1 MASVALGTKAV
12 GSTVKLNV
20 NGTAREFLIV
30 HQGKP
35 SSIYDNSCDGTWL
48 LMKDCYES
56 RQWHSSNNNDYE
68 NSTIDSYLNSTF
80 LNLFD
85 ANIQNAIK
93 QVKIPYRKGAGY
105 STTVTSGASGL
116 SVKIFLLS
124 GYEVGWTTSDSNY
137 FPADG
142 AKLDYF
148 LSGNGSSAQSKR
160 VANLN
165 GSATLW
171 WLRSPFCL
179 SSYGS
184 AHAFGVLSNG
194 DWSDGYG
201 CSGSLGIRPALIL
214 PSSLLVSDDGS
225 ISTNTAPSTPSSI
238 TVPPNIMGGT
248 TITISWSASTDAE
261 GNLAGYK
268 VERSTNGGSSWSQI
282 YQGTARQTTNA
293 VAFGTDSVMYRVKAY
308 DNEGLESGYRTSSQ
322 VEVVNNNAPSAPPA
336 ISVPNEVKGGEQLVV
351 SWTAA
356 SDSDGNLS
364 GYILERATN
373 GGSSYTQ
380 VFKGN
385 ALSFTDSIT
394 KGWTSVR
401 YRVKAYD
408 SYEAESGYT
417 TSPERT
423 VDNNTAP
430 TITCDYADGAD
441 LGTKSSGFTV
451 SYSVNDVDSGD
462 TLTVVEKLDGVQK
475 RSFTATRNQS
485 NSFAVT
491 GEYFQKILNG
501 QHTMVISVS
510 DGKVT
515 TTRTFTF
522 TKSVTTAVITLE
534 EPMEADAQI
543 TICAITVAGS
553 IPAGAEYTV
562 EVTNNAKDTSPV
574 WEDCTTA
581 AKNGTNYLFTNE
593 TAANGFA
600 FNFRVTASRG
610 SSDVGGHITS
620 IQGGFQ

>member
-20 NGTAREFLIV
+20 NGTARDFLIV

-85 ANIQNAIK
+85 ANIRNAIK

-124 GYEVGWTTSDSNY
+124 GYEVGWTTSDSSY

-142 AKLDYF
+142 AKLAYF

-165 GSATLW
+165 GSATYW
-171 WLRSPFCL
+171 WLRSPCCL
-179 SSYGS
+179 SGYGS
-184 AHAFGVLSNG
+184 ARAFGVNSGG
-194 DWSDGYG
+194 DWYG
-201 CSGSLGIRPALIL
+201 NDCSYSGGIRPALIL

-225 ISTNTAPSTPSSI
+225 ISTNTAPSTPGSI
-238 TVPPNIMGGT
+238 TVPQNIMGGT

-364 GYILERATN
+364 GYILERAIN

-430 TITCDYADGAD
+430 TITCDYEDGAD

-451 SYSVNDVDSGD
+451 SYSVNDVDSSD

-553 IPAGAEYTV
+553 IPADAEYTV

>member
-20 NGTAREFLIV
+20 NGTARDFLIV

-85 ANIQNAIK
+85 SNIRNAIK

-105 STTVTSGASGL
+105 GTTVTSGASGL

-124 GYEVGWTTSDSNY
+124 GYEVGWTTSDSSY

-142 AKLDYF
+142 AKLAYF

-165 GSATLW
+165 GSATFW
-171 WLRSPFCL
+171 WLRSPFCN
-179 SSYGS
+179 SSFGS
-184 AHAFGVLSNG
+184 AFAFRVFSDG
-194 DWSDGYG
+194 DWYYNYCSD
-201 CSGSLGIRPALIL
+201 SGGIRPALIL

-225 ISTNTAPSTPSSI
+225 ISTNTAPSTPGSI
-238 TVPPNIMGGT
+238 TVPKNIMGGT

-364 GYILERATN
+364 GYILERAIN

-430 TITCDYADGAD
+430 TITCDYEDGAD

-451 SYSVNDVDSGD
+451 SYSVNDVDSSD

-553 IPAGAEYTV
+553 IPADAEYTV

>member
-20 NGTAREFLIV
+20 NGTARDFLIV

-85 ANIQNAIK
+85 ANIRNAIK

-124 GYEVGWTTSDSNY
+124 GYEVGWTTSDSSY

-142 AKLDYF
+142 AKLAYF

-171 WLRSPFCL
+171 WLRSPYCY
-179 SSYGS
+179 SYYGS
-184 AHAFGVLSNG
+184 TSAFGVRSDG
-194 DWSDGYG
+194 DWSRSY
-201 CSGSLGIRPALIL
+201 CSNSYGIRPALIL

-225 ISTNTAPSTPSSI
+225 ISTNTAPSTPGSI
-238 TVPPNIMGGT
+238 TVPQNIMGGT

-364 GYILERATN
+364 GYILERAIN

-430 TITCDYADGAD
+430 TITCDYEDGAD
-441 LGTKSSGFTV
+441 LGTKSGGFTV
-451 SYSVNDVDSGD
+451 SYSVNDVDSSD

-475 RSFTATRNQS
+475 RSFAATRNQS

-553 IPAGAEYTV
+553 IPADAEYTV

>member
-20 NGTAREFLIV
+20 NGAAREFLIV

-85 ANIQNAIK
+85 ANIRNAIK

-124 GYEVGWTTSDSNY
+124 GYEVGWTTSDSSY

-165 GSATLW
+165 GSAVYW
-171 WLRSPFCL
+171 WLRSPFCNSNFGSQL
-179 SSYGS
+179 AFVVRSYGGWGNLS
-184 AHAFGVLSNG
+184 CSSSHGV
-194 DWSDGYG
+194 
-201 CSGSLGIRPALIL
+201 RPALIL

-282 YQGTARQTTNA
+282 YQGTEKQTTNA

-364 GYILERATN
+364 GYILERAIN

-451 SYSVNDVDSGD
+451 SYSVNDVDSSD

-553 IPAGAEYTV
+553 IPADAEYTV

>member
-85 ANIQNAIK
+85 ANIRNAIK

-124 GYEVGWTTSDSNY
+124 GYEVGWTTSDSSY

-165 GSATLW
+165 GSATYW
-171 WLRSPFCL
+171 WLRSPCCN
-179 SSYGS
+179 SDGGS
-184 AHAFGVLSNG
+184 RSAFIVNSNG
-194 DWSDGYG
+194 DWHDYR
-201 CSGSLGIRPALIL
+201 CSYSSGIRPALIL

-238 TVPPNIMGGT
+238 TVPQNIMGGT

-268 VERSTNGGSSWSQI
+268 VERSTNGGSSWDQI
-282 YQGTARQTTNA
+282 YQGTERQTTNA

-451 SYSVNDVDSGD
+451 SYSVNDVDSDD

-553 IPAGAEYTV
+553 IPADAEYTV

>member
-12 GSTVKLNV
+12 GSTVKLDV

-85 ANIQNAIK
+85 ANIRNAIK

-124 GYEVGWTTSDSNY
+124 GYEVGWTTSDSSY

-165 GSATLW
+165 GSATYW
-171 WLRSPFCL
+171 WLRSPYCN
-179 SSYGS
+179 SNNGS
-184 AHAFGVLSNG
+184 TYAFGVNSNG
-194 DWSDGYG
+194 RWYYTG
-201 CSGSLGIRPALIL
+201 CSNSGGFRPALIL

-238 TVPPNIMGGT
+238 TVPQNIMGGT

-268 VERSTNGGSSWSQI
+268 VERSTNGGSSWDQI
-282 YQGTARQTTNA
+282 YQGTERQTTNA

-451 SYSVNDVDSGD
+451 SYSVNDVDSDD

-553 IPAGAEYTV
+553 IPADAEYTV

-610 SSDVGGHITS
+610 SSDVGGYITS

>member
-20 NGTAREFLIV
+20 SGTAREFLIV

-68 NSTIDSYLNSTF
+68 NSTIESYLNSTF

-85 ANIQNAIK
+85 ANIRNAIK

-105 STTVTSGASGL
+105 GTTVTSGANGL

-124 GYEVGWTTSDSNY
+124 GYEVGWTTSDSSY

-142 AKLDYF
+142 AKLAYF
-148 LSGNGSSAQSKR
+148 QSGNGSAAQSKR

-165 GSATLW
+165 GSAAHW
-171 WLRSPFCL
+171 WLRSPYCY

-184 AHAFGVLSNG
+184 TRAFIVFSNG
-194 DWSDGYG
+194 NWDDYG
-201 CSGSLGIRPALIL
+201 RCSYSFGIRPALIL

-238 TVPPNIMGGT
+238 TVPQNIMGGT

-385 ALSFTDSIT
+385 ALSFTDTIT

-430 TITCDYADGAD
+430 TITCDHPDGAD

-451 SYSVNDVDSGD
+451 SYSVNDVDSSD

-501 QHTMVISVS
+501 KHTMVISVS

-534 EPMEADAQI
+534 QPMEADAQI

-553 IPAGAEYTV
+553 IPADAEYTV

-593 TAANGFA
+593 TATNGFA

-610 SSDVGGHITS
+610 SSDVGGYITS

>member
-12 GSTVKLNV
+12 GSTVKLDV

-85 ANIQNAIK
+85 ANIRNAIK

-124 GYEVGWTTSDSNY
+124 GYEVGWTTSDSSY

-165 GSATLW
+165 GSATGW
-171 WLRSPFCL
+171 WLRSPYCG
-179 SSYGS
+179 SGNGS
-184 AHAFGVLSNG
+184 AYAFRVR
-194 DWSDGYG
+194 SDGVWDGNY
-201 CSGSLGIRPALIL
+201 CSGSYGVRPALIL

-238 TVPPNIMGGT
+238 TVPQNIMGGT

-268 VERSTNGGSSWSQI
+268 VERSTNGGSSWDQI
-282 YQGTARQTTNA
+282 YQGTERQTTNA

-451 SYSVNDVDSGD
+451 SYSVNDVDSDD

-553 IPAGAEYTV
+553 IPADAEYTV

-610 SSDVGGHITS
+610 SSDVGGYITS

>member
-20 NGTAREFLIV
+20 NGTARDFLIV

-85 ANIQNAIK
+85 ANIRNAIK

-124 GYEVGWTTSDSNY
+124 GYEVGWTTSDSSY

-142 AKLDYF
+142 AKLAYF

-165 GSATLW
+165 GSATVW
-171 WLRSPFCL
+171 WLRSPYCN
-179 SSYGS
+179 SNYGS
-184 AHAFGVLSNG
+184 QYAFIVYSNG
-194 DWSDGYG
+194 GWVNGY
-201 CSGSLGIRPALIL
+201 CSNSNGIRPALIL

-225 ISTNTAPSTPSSI
+225 ISTNTAPSTPGSI
-238 TVPPNIMGGT
+238 TVPQNIMGGT

-364 GYILERATN
+364 GYILERAIN

-417 TSPERT
+417 TSPERA

-430 TITCDYADGAD
+430 TITCDYEDGAD

-451 SYSVNDVDSGD
+451 SYSVNDVDSSD

-553 IPAGAEYTV
+553 IPADAEYTV

>member
-20 NGTAREFLIV
+20 NGAAREFLIV

-85 ANIQNAIK
+85 ANIRNAIK

-124 GYEVGWTTSDSNY
+124 GYEVGWTTSDSSY

-165 GSATLW
+165 GSAIYW
-171 WLRSPFCL
+171 WLRSPFCY
-179 SSYGS
+179 SDNGS
-184 AHAFGVLSNG
+184 QLAFIVRSHGGWNNGLCSN
-194 DWSDGYG
+194 SH
-201 CSGSLGIRPALIL
+201 GIRPALIL

-282 YQGTARQTTNA
+282 YQGTEKQTTNA

-364 GYILERATN
+364 GYILERAIN

-451 SYSVNDVDSGD
+451 SYSVNDVDSSD

-553 IPAGAEYTV
+553 IPADAEYTV

>member
-20 NGTAREFLIV
+20 SGTAREFLIV

-68 NSTIDSYLNSTF
+68 NSTIESYLNSTF

-85 ANIQNAIK
+85 ANIRNAIK

-105 STTVTSGASGL
+105 GTTVTSGANGL

-124 GYEVGWTTSDSNY
+124 GYEVGWTTSDSSY

-142 AKLDYF
+142 AKLAYF
-148 LSGNGSSAQSKR
+148 QSGNGSAAQSKR

-165 GSATLW
+165 GSATYW
-171 WLRSPFCL
+171 WLRSPYCY
-179 SSYGS
+179 SSDGS
-184 AHAFGVLSNG
+184 ASAFIVDSNG
-194 DWSDGYG
+194 SWGDGG
-201 CSGSLGIRPALIL
+201 CSSSLGVRPALIL

-238 TVPPNIMGGT
+238 TVPQNIMGGT

-385 ALSFTDSIT
+385 ALSFTDTIT

-430 TITCDYADGAD
+430 TITCDHPDGAD

-451 SYSVNDVDSGD
+451 SYSVNDVDSSD

-501 QHTMVISVS
+501 KHTMVISVS

-534 EPMEADAQI
+534 QPMEADAQI

-553 IPAGAEYTV
+553 IPADAEYTV

-593 TAANGFA
+593 TATNGFA

-610 SSDVGGHITS
+610 SSDVGGYITS

>member
-20 NGTAREFLIV
+20 NGTARDFLIV

-85 ANIQNAIK
+85 ANIRNAIK

-124 GYEVGWTTSDSNY
+124 GYEVGWTTSDSSY

-142 AKLDYF
+142 AKLAYF

-165 GSATLW
+165 GSAALW
-171 WLRSPFCL
+171 WLRSPCCDSGLGSRRAFVVD
-179 SSYGS
+179 SS
-184 AHAFGVLSNG
+184 G
-194 DWSDGYG
+194 DWSNNG
-201 CSGSLGIRPALIL
+201 CSNSDGIRPALIL

-225 ISTNTAPSTPSSI
+225 ISTNTAPSTPGSI
-238 TVPPNIMGGT
+238 TVPQNIMGGT

-364 GYILERATN
+364 GYILERAIN

-430 TITCDYADGAD
+430 TITCDYEDGAD

-451 SYSVNDVDSGD
+451 SYSVNDVDSSD

-553 IPAGAEYTV
+553 IPADAEYTV

>member
-20 NGTAREFLIV
+20 NGTARDFLIV

-85 ANIQNAIK
+85 SNIRNAIK

-105 STTVTSGASGL
+105 GTTVTSGASGL

-124 GYEVGWTTSDSNY
+124 GYEVGWTTSDSSY

-142 AKLDYF
+142 AKLAYF

-165 GSATLW
+165 GSATRW
-171 WLRSPFCL
+171 WLRSPYCYSNF
-179 SSYGS
+179 GS
-184 AHAFGVLSNG
+184 AYAFGVYSDG
-194 DWSDGYG
+194 DWDGNV
-201 CSGSLGIRPALIL
+201 CSNSGGIRPALIL

-225 ISTNTAPSTPSSI
+225 ISTNTAPSTPGSI
-238 TVPPNIMGGT
+238 TVPKNIMGGT

-364 GYILERATN
+364 GYILERAIN

-430 TITCDYADGAD
+430 TITCDYEDGAD

-451 SYSVNDVDSGD
+451 SYSVNDVDSSD

-553 IPAGAEYTV
+553 IPADAEYTV
-562 EVTNNAKDTSPV
+562 WCSLPIPGKCPWHCS
-574 WEDCTTA
+574 
-581 AKNGTNYLFTNE
+581 
-593 TAANGFA
+593 
-600 FNFRVTASRG
+600 
-610 SSDVGGHITS
+610 
-620 IQGGFQ
+620 

>member
-20 NGTAREFLIV
+20 NGAAREFLIV

-85 ANIQNAIK
+85 ANIRNAIK

-124 GYEVGWTTSDSNY
+124 GYEVGWTTSDSSY

-165 GSATLW
+165 GSAVYW
-171 WLRSPFCL
+171 WLRSPFC
-179 SSYGS
+179 GS
-184 AHAFGVLSNG
+184 GGGSRYAFSVGSGGVWDYFSCSLSN
-194 DWSDGYG
+194 
-201 CSGSLGIRPALIL
+201 GIRPALIL

-282 YQGTARQTTNA
+282 YQGTEKQTTNA

-364 GYILERATN
+364 GYILERAIN

-451 SYSVNDVDSGD
+451 SYSVNDVDSSD

-534 EPMEADAQI
+534 EPMEADTQI

-553 IPAGAEYTV
+553 IPADAEYTV

-600 FNFRVTASRG
+600 FNFRVTVSRG
-610 SSDVGGHITS
+610 SSDVGGYITS

>member
-20 NGTAREFLIV
+20 NGAAREFLIV

-85 ANIQNAIK
+85 ANIRNAIK

-124 GYEVGWTTSDSNY
+124 GYEVGWTTSDSSY

-165 GSATLW
+165 GSAIDW
-171 WLRSPFCL
+171 WLRSPCCL

-184 AHAFGVLSNG
+184 QFAFFVDSNG
-194 DWSDGYG
+194 DWLYDRCSD
-201 CSGSLGIRPALIL
+201 SHGIRPALIL

-282 YQGTARQTTNA
+282 YQGTEKQTTNA

-364 GYILERATN
+364 GYILERAIN

-451 SYSVNDVDSGD
+451 SYSVNDVDSSD

-553 IPAGAEYTV
+553 IPADAEYTV

-600 FNFRVTASRG
+600 FNFRVTVSRG
-610 SSDVGGHITS
+610 SSDVGGYITS

>member
-20 NGTAREFLIV
+20 NGAAREFLIV

-85 ANIQNAIK
+85 ANIRNAIK

-124 GYEVGWTTSDSNY
+124 GYEVGWTTSDSSY

-165 GSATLW
+165 GSAIYW
-171 WLRSPFCL
+171 WLRSPYCDSGHGSRSAFIVY
-179 SSYGS
+179 SS
-184 AHAFGVLSNG
+184 G
-194 DWSDGYG
+194 DWYGRYCSDSY
-201 CSGSLGIRPALIL
+201 GIRPALIL

-282 YQGTARQTTNA
+282 YQGTEKQTTNA

-364 GYILERATN
+364 GYILERAIN

-451 SYSVNDVDSGD
+451 SYSVNDVDSSD

-553 IPAGAEYTV
+553 IPADAEYTV

-600 FNFRVTASRG
+600 FNFRVTVSRG
-610 SSDVGGHITS
+610 SSDVGGYITS

>member
-165 GSATLW
+165 GSAAYW
-171 WLRSPFCL
+171 WLRSPDCY
-179 SSYGS
+179 SSRGS
-184 AHAFGVLSNG
+184 AYAFRVYSNG
-194 DWSDGYG
+194 DWYGGG
-201 CSGSLGIRPALIL
+201 CSNSHGVRPALIL

-238 TVPPNIMGGT
+238 TVPQNIMGGT

>member
-20 NGTAREFLIV
+20 NGTAKDFLIV

-85 ANIQNAIK
+85 ANIRNAIK

-105 STTVTSGASGL
+105 GTTVTSGASGL

-124 GYEVGWTTSDSNY
+124 GYEVGWTTSDSSY

-142 AKLDYF
+142 AKLAYF

-165 GSATLW
+165 GSAAYW
-171 WLRSPFCL
+171 WLRSPYCY
-179 SSYGS
+179 SNYGS
-184 AHAFGVLSNG
+184 ANAFRVNSGGGWDYNFC
-194 DWSDGYG
+194 SDSY
-201 CSGSLGIRPALIL
+201 GIRPALIL

-225 ISTNTAPSTPSSI
+225 ISTNTAPSTPGSI
-238 TVPPNIMGGT
+238 TVPQNIMGGT

-364 GYILERATN
+364 GYILERAIN
-373 GGSSYTQ
+373 GGGSYTQ

-430 TITCDYADGAD
+430 TITCDYEDGAD
-441 LGTKSSGFTV
+441 LGTKSGGFTV
-451 SYSVNDVDSGD
+451 SYSVNDVDSSD

-475 RSFTATRNQS
+475 RSFAATRNQS

-553 IPAGAEYTV
+553 IPADAEYTV

>member
-20 NGTAREFLIV
+20 NGAAREFLIV

-85 ANIQNAIK
+85 ANIRNAIK

-124 GYEVGWTTSDSNY
+124 GYEVGWTTSDSSY

-165 GSATLW
+165 GSAISW
-171 WLRSPFCL
+171 WLRSPCC
-179 SSYGS
+179 SSGGGS
-184 AHAFGVLSNG
+184 QVAFIVSSVGGWGRGV
-194 DWSDGYG
+194 
-201 CSGSLGIRPALIL
+201 CSYSSGIRPALIL

-282 YQGTARQTTNA
+282 YQGTEKQTTNA

-364 GYILERATN
+364 GYILERAIN

-451 SYSVNDVDSGD
+451 SYSVNDVDSSD

-553 IPAGAEYTV
+553 IPADAEYTV

>member
-20 NGTAREFLIV
+20 NGTARDFLIV

-85 ANIQNAIK
+85 ANIRNAIK

-124 GYEVGWTTSDSNY
+124 GYEVGWTTSDSSY

-142 AKLDYF
+142 AKLAYF

-165 GSATLW
+165 GSAALW
-171 WLRSPFCL
+171 WLRSPYC
-179 SSYGS
+179 SSSCGS
-184 AHAFGVLSNG
+184 QRAFIVN
-194 DWSDGYG
+194 SDGGWGSRY
-201 CSGSLGIRPALIL
+201 CSLSYGIRPALIL

-225 ISTNTAPSTPSSI
+225 ISTNTAPSTPGSI
-238 TVPPNIMGGT
+238 TVPQNIMGGT

-364 GYILERATN
+364 GYILERAIN

-430 TITCDYADGAD
+430 TITCDYEDGAD

-451 SYSVNDVDSGD
+451 SYSVNDVDSSD

-553 IPAGAEYTV
+553 IPADAEYTV

>member
-20 NGTAREFLIV
+20 NGAAREFLIV

-85 ANIQNAIK
+85 ANIRNAIK

-124 GYEVGWTTSDSNY
+124 GYEVGWTTSDSSY

-165 GSATLW
+165 GSAVYW
-171 WLRSPFCL
+171 WLRSPCCFSDHGSRL
-179 SSYGS
+179 AFVVVSLGVWYG
-184 AHAFGVLSNG
+184 G
-194 DWSDGYG
+194 G
-201 CSGSLGIRPALIL
+201 CSDSHGIRPALIL

-282 YQGTARQTTNA
+282 YQGTEKQTTNA

-364 GYILERATN
+364 GYILERAIN

-451 SYSVNDVDSGD
+451 SYSVNDVDSSD

-553 IPAGAEYTV
+553 IPADAEYTV

>member
-12 GSTVKLNV
+12 GSTVKLDV

-85 ANIQNAIK
+85 ANIRNAIK

-124 GYEVGWTTSDSNY
+124 GYEVGWTTSDSSY

-165 GSATLW
+165 GSATFW
-171 WLRSPFCL
+171 WLRSPYCF
-179 SSYGS
+179 SNFGS
-184 AHAFGVLSNG
+184 TLAFRVGSDG
-194 DWSDGYG
+194 DWG
-201 CSGSLGIRPALIL
+201 CYLCSNSYGIRPALIL

-238 TVPPNIMGGT
+238 TVPQNIMGGT

-268 VERSTNGGSSWSQI
+268 VERSTNGGSSWDQI
-282 YQGTARQTTNA
+282 YQGTERQTTNA

-451 SYSVNDVDSGD
+451 SYSVNDVDSDD

-553 IPAGAEYTV
+553 IPADAEYTV

-610 SSDVGGHITS
+610 SSDVGGYITS

>member
-20 NGTAREFLIV
+20 NGAAREFLIV

-85 ANIQNAIK
+85 ANIRNAIK

-124 GYEVGWTTSDSNY
+124 GYEVGWTTSDSSY

-165 GSATLW
+165 GSATHW
-171 WLRSPFCL
+171 WLRSPYCY
-179 SSYGS
+179 SHYGS
-184 AHAFGVLSNG
+184 TIAFRVYSDG
-194 DWSDGYG
+194 DWSHSN
-201 CSGSLGIRPALIL
+201 CSYSHGIRPALIL

-282 YQGTARQTTNA
+282 YQGTEKQTTNA

-364 GYILERATN
+364 GYILERAIN

-451 SYSVNDVDSGD
+451 SYSVNDVDSSD

-534 EPMEADAQI
+534 EPMETDAQI

-553 IPAGAEYTV
+553 IPADAEYTV

-600 FNFRVTASRG
+600 FNFRVTVSRG
-610 SSDVGGHITS
+610 SSDVGGYITS